1 MIVLL
6 THHGRARVRVC
17 VRVRA
22 RAPEKERESE
32 NTRVSSTLLPSLL
45 VGETM
50 LKG

>member
-1 MIVLL
+1 MIILL
-6 THHGRARVRVC
+6 THHGRAHVRVC

-22 RAPEKERESE
+22 RAPEKEREFE
-32 NTRVSSTLLPSLL
+32 KTRVSSTLLPSLL